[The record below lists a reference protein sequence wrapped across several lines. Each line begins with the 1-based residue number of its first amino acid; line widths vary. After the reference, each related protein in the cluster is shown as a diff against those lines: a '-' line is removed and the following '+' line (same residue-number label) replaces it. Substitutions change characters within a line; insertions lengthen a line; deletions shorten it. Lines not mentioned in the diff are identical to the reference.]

1 MPFLVR
7 GLAATLLKSA
17 GNTKEQIK
25 EVMAH
30 ESITTTL
37 DYMNPDDL
45 PFENVT
51 IHI

>member
-30 ESITTTL
+30 ESIVTTL
-37 DYMNPDDL
+37 DYMNANDL